1 MSNRLHQRNVDLPL
15 ESAFAGS
22 LGPDMEFPS
31 GPPQALEDEPQL
43 PDGIDPSNVED
54 VFLDVAPPNLAW
66 STDEEEEVSA
76 KH

>member
-1 MSNRLHQRNVDLPL
+1 
-15 ESAFAGS
+15 
-22 LGPDMEFPS
+22 MEFPS
-31 GPPQALEDEPQL
+31 GPPQPLEDEPQL

-76 KH
+76 KQ